1 MKKLFIITGEYS
13 GDIHAAKVVSE
24 LKKLNSEIIVE
35 AVGGQNLLAQGVKL
49 FSTHDKMSAMGLTP
63 KIIIDHISLG
73 KRLVN
78 YLTKEY
84 KPDLVLLVDYGT
96 FNLNISKL
104 LHKAGIKTY
113 FYIPP
118 QIWASR
124 KWRLRTV
131 KDNIDKVLTIFP
143 FEKKMYEEK
152 GIKAEFVGHPLV
164 DELPS
169 SEELGGKGEFYNKYN
184 LDKSKKLIS
193 IFPGSRVFE
202 LKFLFKRMVEAAK
215 IIEEKKE
222 NVQFVISHAPNLK
235 DESFKKYL
243 PKNCDYK
250 IIKDDNR
257 KLLAYSDFLILA
269 SGTVALEAAL
279 YETPMLIT
287 YRGPWFFYFVAM
299 LVICTKYVSLPN
311 VIADKFI
318 FPELLQGDCTPK
330 KIAQSALSIINSPSR
345 YNEIKN
351 DLKTIKTM
359 LDSKNSTYNAA
370 KIINEDI

>member
-13 GDIHAAKVVSE
+13 GDIHASKVVSE
-24 LKKLNSEIIVE
+24 LKKIMPEIEIE
-35 AVGGQNLLAQGVKL
+35 AIGGQNLESQGVKL
-49 FSTHDKMSAMGLTP
+49 FSTQEKMSAMGLTP
-63 KIIIDHISLG
+63 KIVINHLLLG
-73 KRLVN
+73 KRVVD

-143 FEKKMYEEK
+143 FENKMYEEK

-169 SEELGGKGEFYNKYN
+169 FEKT
-184 LDKSKKLIS
+184 DKEDFFEKHGFDKNKKLIS
-193 IFPGSRVFE
+193 VFPGSRAFE
-202 LKFLFKRMVEAAK
+202 LKFLFKRFVEAAK
-215 IIEEKKE
+215 IIEKKKE

-235 DESFKKYL
+235 AAVFEKFL

-250 IIKDDNR
+250 IIKGENR
-257 KLLAYSDFLILA
+257 KLLAFSDFLILA

-279 YETPMLIT
+279 YETPMLIA

-311 VIADKFI
+311 VILDKFI
-318 FPELLQGDCTPK
+318 FPELIQGNCNPK
-330 KIAQSALSIINSPSR
+330 KIAQSALEIINSPSK
-345 YNEIKN
+345 YSQTKE
-351 DLKTIKTM
+351 DLKKVKT
-359 LDSKNSTYNAA
+359 LLNSENSTLNAA
-370 KIINEDI
+370 KIIAEDI

>member
-13 GDIHAAKVVSE
+13 GDIHASKVVSE
-24 LKKLNSEIIVE
+24 LKKLNNDIQIE
-35 AVGGQNLLAQGVKL
+35 AIGGQNLSAEGVKL
-49 FSTHDKMSAMGLTP
+49 FSTHEKMSAMGLTP
-63 KIIIDHISLG
+63 KIVFNHILLG
-73 KRLVN
+73 KRLIT
-78 YLTKEY
+78 YLKQQY

-143 FEKKMYEEK
+143 FEKEMYEQK
-152 GIKAEFVGHPLV
+152 GIDCEFVGHPLV
-164 DELPS
+164 DELPKY
-169 SEELGGKGEFYNKYN
+169 EKEDCEKFYEQYG
-184 LDKSKKLIS
+184 LDKNKKLIS
-193 IFPGSRVFE
+193 IFPGSRAFE
-202 LKFLFKRMVEAAK
+202 LKFLFKRFADAAK
-215 IIEEKKE
+215 IIERKKE

-235 DESFKKYL
+235 EETFKKFL

-250 IIKDDNR
+250 VIKGDNR
-257 KLLAYSDFLILA
+257 KLLAFSDFLILA

-279 YETPMLIT
+279 YETPMLIA

-299 LVICTKYVSLPN
+299 LVICTKFVSLPN
-311 VIADKFI
+311 VIAGKFI
-318 FPELLQGDCTPK
+318 FPELLQGNCTAE
-330 KIAQSALSIINSPSR
+330 KIAKEALAIINSPGK
-345 YNEIKN
+345 YTQIK
-351 DLKTIKTM
+351 DELGLIRRK
-359 LDSKNSTYNAA
+359 LDSENSTRNAA
-370 KIINEDI
+370 VIINRDI